1 MKTRLFRYS
10 ITLIL
15 LGFITGALVRPST
28 VYAATAMD
36 GFGNISDFSLNAD
49 ALLYLR
55 IPSVVAWIL
64 VLGAAG
70 AGSALMVVIYI
81 ALKSRRKPELH
92 DNMVHCRQIHA
103 TASRAAANS
112 EAEQKAAKDDLP
124 DDSLGATTDGDDL
137 IQCNME
143 GGVEPLQGDLARSN
157 PKREGDVQYQPY
169 SLSKLIG
176 LGLLG
181 GLLGAGIG
189 IGLLALPFVH
199 IQWPQGQQG
208 GQAKSSAPSCSKFID
223 EALIQPE
230 NGTVFTSGTD
240 VIIELSP
247 QPDPPGMQT
256 RWFLDVTDPDNT
268 TLSKMLSSNSIS
280 LSALGFDPKRTGIY
294 FWKLRGERAKTGSN
308 AWTPLCTDSV
318 QRMFQVQASTASLL
332 TTTPDLSHIWQAF
345 DAEDERLGSL
355 QSELQGDELL
365 QNTPTATLLQ
375 NAYCLHG
382 PAVGYGSVTI
392 LYQGV
397 QVPIEGR
404 NQDGTWW
411 YVLPP
416 KSQIHCWVG
425 GSMVQTSGNVNGVPV
440 VKPPPLGCWVYKPN
454 QQKNVCTVP
463 CPEGAKPGG
472 ACEP

>member
-1 MKTRLFRYS
+1 MKTRLIRYS

-103 TASRAAANS
+103 TASRAAANA
-112 EAEQKAAKDDLP
+112 EAEQEAAKDDLP
-124 DDSLGATTDGDDL
+124 DDPLGAATDGDDL

-143 GGVEPLQGDLARSN
+143 GGVEKLVGDLPRAN

-169 SLSKLIG
+169 SLGKLID

-199 IQWPQGQQG
+199 IQWPQGRQG
-208 GQAKSSAPSCSKFID
+208 GQAMSSAPSCSKFID

-230 NGTVFTSGTD
+230 NGKVFTSSTD

-256 RWFLDVTDPDNT
+256 RWFLDVTGPDHT

-280 LSALGFDPKRTGIY
+280 LSVLGFDLKQTGVY
-294 FWKLRGERAKTGSN
+294 FWQIRGDRAKTGSN
-308 AWTPLCTDSV
+308 IWAPLCTDSV
-318 QRMFQVQASTASLL
+318 QRMFQIQASTASLP
-332 TTTPDLSHIWQAF
+332 TEDINSDVWQAF
-345 DAEDERLGSL
+345 EKEETEFLSL
-355 QSELQGDELL
+355 QSELQGDEPL

-375 NAYCLHG
+375 NAYCLRG
-382 PAVGYGSVTI
+382 PGEGYDNLTI
-392 LYQGV
+392 LSQGV
-397 QVPIEGR
+397 QVPIDGR
-404 NQDGTWW
+404 NADGTWW
-411 YVLPP
+411 WVRIPN
-416 KSQIHCWVG
+416 SQFHCWVG
-425 GSMVQTSGNVNGVPV
+425 GSMVQTSGNVNGLPIAEA
-440 VKPPPLGCWVYKPN
+440 PPLGCWVQGPN
-454 QQKNVCTVP
+454 DNIAKCIAP
-463 CPEGAKPGG
+463 CPQGAQPGG